1 MLISTYSP
9 YVLLD
14 EQLRTKCGQ
23 RYAAIRWQKLTM
35 YRKLSFYAATIYYY
49 NAVFHSKLDV
59 SGLVF
64 MAKMN
69 RNGWKIRDAKP
80 TDHDEI
86 LSLTLSSYVQYQPQM
101 KGMWDLYKENIIQ
114 TLADVR
120 DAIAEGNA
128 AEQIL
133 VETTDSGKI
142 IGSVVLFPARS
153 PLHDSNHDE
162 KTPKVRLLAVLPS
175 ARGQGVATA
184 LMLECIHR
192 SRKTG
197 AESILL
203 RTIDMMDVAIQ
214 MYQRMGFE
222 RDPTMDGTVSSG
234 DTLKA
239 FRLNLLNT

>member
-1 MLISTYSP
+1 MHLKLLFYTASTY
-9 YVLLD
+9 
-14 EQLRTKCGQ
+14 
-23 RYAAIRWQKLTM
+23 
-35 YRKLSFYAATIYYY
+35 FY
-49 NAVFHSKLDV
+49 NAVFHSKFDV
-59 SGLVF
+59 SSNVF
-64 MAKMN
+64 MTKMN
-69 RNGWKIRDAKP
+69 RKGWKIRDAKP

-101 KGMWDLYKENIIQ
+101 KGMWELYRENIIQ

-120 DAIAEGNA
+120 GAVAEGNA

-133 VETTDSGKI
+133 VETMDSGKI
-142 IGSVVLFPARS
+142 IGSVVLFPAKS
-153 PLHDSNHDE
+153 PFHDSNHDD

-184 LMLECIHR
+184 LMQECIHR
-192 SRKTG
+192 SRKAG
-197 AESILL
+197 AKSILL
-203 RTIDMMDVAIQ
+203 RTVDMMDVAIQ

-239 FRLNLLNT
+239 FRLNLLNS